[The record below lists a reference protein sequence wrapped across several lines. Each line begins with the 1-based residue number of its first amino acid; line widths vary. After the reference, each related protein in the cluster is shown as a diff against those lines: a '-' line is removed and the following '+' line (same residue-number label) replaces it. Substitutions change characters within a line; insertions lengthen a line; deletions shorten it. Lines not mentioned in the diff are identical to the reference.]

1 MSTIKLDEVIALLY
15 SPLTKNE
22 RNERIKEILFHGYL
36 PTITTWRDLVIDGI
50 EDYKICLEFH
60 KEPRCRSIE
69 MDSYSGICEWIC
81 ERQLQTENLTPMKR
95 RFLIGVICLAKH
107 AMTHN
112 QKNDLSLHDSLVE
125 FEISNHLASKY
136 DLSIACIR
144 NYANLARQIIRINSF
159 QPSIAEAI
167 LSENIHISLRSIEPL
182 SKKYPSDLQMLSDV
196 LSKRKAEI
204 IKYESLCEE
213 LGWDYSTERTKAR
226 KKEVPAITQ
235 MPEYD
240 PDSEYFGLAYTIPSW
255 TNSLTRLREN
265 KTVKASAN
273 AKSRLCEQLF
283 ELSDEISKLIN
294 AIKEE
299 TAA

>member
-1 MSTIKLDEVIALLY
+1 MSTVKLDEVIALLY
-15 SPLTKNE
+15 APHSEIE
-22 RNERIKEILFHGYL
+22 RNKRIKEIVFQGAV
-36 PTITTWRDLVIDGI
+36 PTVTMWGDLVIDGI

-60 KEPRCRSIE
+60 KEYRYQSVE
-69 MDSYSGICEWIC
+69 MNSYPEVCEWIC
-81 ERQLQTENLTPMKR
+81 KNQLQTDSFTLTKK
-95 RFLIGVICLAKH
+95 RFLIGVICLAEQ
-107 AMTHN
+107 AMHHN
-112 QKNDLSLHDSLVE
+112 QKSSLSLYDSLVE
-125 FEISNHLASKY
+125 NDISIQVAHEY
-136 DLSIACIR
+136 GLSVACIR
-144 NYANLARQIIRINSF
+144 NYANLARQIIKINSF
-159 QPSIAEAI
+159 QPSIAEKI
-167 LSENIHISLRSIEPL
+167 ISETLQISLRSIESL
-182 SKKYPSDLQMLSDV
+182 SKKYPSDLQMLSDA
-196 LSKRKAEI
+196 LGKRKSDF

-213 LGWDYSTERTKAR
+213 LGWDYTNERTRVR

-265 KTVKASAN
+265 ETAQASAK